1 MRPLLR
7 PDAAGV
13 VLLVALAGLAAALAT
28 GFLGYSYDDA
38 FITYR
43 YARNWAEGAGLVFNP
58 GERVLGTTAP
68 GYALLLGVLSAL
80 TGLSVPVWGT
90 LLAVASLAAVALV
103 LRSALAEAPPAVR
116 AGAPLLFA
124 ASAFLLPWNVEMLG
138 AETFP
143 ILALGV
149 MAAHLALD
157 RNRPI
162 AAGLLISM
170 AMICRLDAGLLAA
183 LLGLALWA
191 KHRRF
196 PWVFALAGLLPLA
209 AFLGW
214 LYAEFGA
221 IVPNTMAAKQSEL
234 ALAGSPSYT
243 AREWRWF
250 RRGVSGGGC
259 VALFGLALWAVTE
272 WVRAVLLRQTVS
284 SGRLAAVL
292 GLWLLAHEIAY
303 RLLGVPF
310 APWYHIHLI
319 NGLLVGAALGAVLI
333 AWRLIGWSRL
343 RREPALLPLAL
354 ASVLLLPVLIPSAAW
369 VARQWRQPPDPRW
382 AGYVEAA
389 RIVRQTGGSV
399 AAVEIG
405 FLGYFSEAPVLD
417 LMGLVSP
424 EALAARR
431 RGGLAEL
438 VARERPEYLLDVTLF
453 RAQVLDPVLADPRIA
468 AAYRKVAELVDGRYP
483 GSRIRVLRRATRSR
497 TADSPHP
504 PPGRAGRGSS

>member
-13 VLLVALAGLAAALAT
+13 VLLVALAGLAAAIAA

-43 YARNWAEGAGLVFNP
+43 YARNWAEGTGLVFNP

-116 AGAPLLFA
+116 AGVPLLFA
-124 ASAFLLPWNVEMLG
+124 AAAFLLPWNVEMLG

-149 MAAHLALD
+149 AAAHLALD
-157 RNRPI
+157 RNRPF
-162 AAGLLISM
+162 AAGLLISA

-191 KHRRF
+191 KQRRF
-196 PWVFALAGLLPLA
+196 PWAFALAGLLPLA

-234 ALAGSPSYT
+234 VLAGSPSYT

-250 RRGVSGGGC
+250 RRGVSGAGC

-272 WVRAVLLRQTVS
+272 GGLAALRRRHVP
-284 SGRLAAVL
+284 GGWLAAVL
-292 GLWLLAHEIAY
+292 GLWLLAHEVAY

-319 NGLLVGAALGAVLI
+319 NGLLAAATLGAVLI
-333 AWRLIGWSRL
+333 AWRLLGRSRL
-343 RREPALLPLAL
+343 RLLPLAV
-354 ASVLLLPVLIPSAAW
+354 ATILLLPVLIPSAAW

-382 AGYVEAA
+382 TGYVEAA

-405 FLGYFSEAPVLD
+405 FLGYFSEAPILD

-424 EALAARR
+424 EALEARR
-431 RGGLAEL
+431 RGDLAEL
-438 VARERPEYLLDVTLF
+438 VARRRPEYLLDVTLF
-453 RAQVLDPVLADPRIA
+453 RAQVLDPVLTDPRIA
-468 AAYRKVAELVDGRYP
+468 AAYREVAELADGRYP
-483 GSRIRVLRRATRSR
+483 GSRIRVLRATRSR

>member
-13 VLLVALAGLAAALAT
+13 VLLVILAGLAATIAT
-28 GFLGYSYDDA
+28 GFLGFSYDDA

-43 YARNWAEGAGLVFNP
+43 YARNWSEGIGLVFNP

-68 GYALLLGVLSAL
+68 GYALLLGILSAL
-80 TGLSVPVWGT
+80 TRLSVPVWGT

-103 LRSALAEAPPAVR
+103 LRSALEEAPPAVR
-116 AGAPLLFA
+116 TGVPLLFA
-124 ASAFLLPWNVEMLG
+124 AAAFLFPWNVEMFG

-149 MAAHLALD
+149 TAAHLALD

-162 AAGLLISM
+162 AAGLLISA

-191 KHRRF
+191 KHRKL
-196 PWVFALAGLLPLA
+196 PWAFALAGLLPLA

-214 LYAEFGA
+214 LHAEFGV

-234 ALAGSPSYT
+234 TLAGSLSYT

-250 RRGVSGGGC
+250 RRGVSGAGSA
-259 VALFGLALWAVTE
+259 ALLGLALWALAE
-272 WVRAVLLRQTVS
+272 GGRAVVRRRHVP
-284 SGRLAAVL
+284 GGWLAVVL
-292 GLWLLAHEIAY
+292 GLWLIAHEAAY

-310 APWYHIHLI
+310 APWYHVHLI
-319 NGLLVGAALGAVLI
+319 NGLLVGAAVGAVLT
-333 AWRLIGWSRL
+333 ASRLARGSRL
-343 RREPALLPLAL
+343 RRGPLLPFAL
-354 ASVLLLPVLIPSAAW
+354 ATVLLLPVLIPAALW
-369 VARQWRQPPDPRW
+369 VTRQWRQPPDPRW

-389 RIVRQTGGSV
+389 RIIRQTGGSV

-405 FLGYFSEAPVLD
+405 FVGYFSEAPVLD

-424 EALAARR
+424 EALEARR
-431 RGGLAEL
+431 RGDLAEL

-453 RAQVLDPVLADPRIA
+453 RAQVLDPVLAAPRIA
-468 AAYRKVAELVDGRYP
+468 ATYREVAEIADGRFP
-483 GSRIRVLRRATRSR
+483 GSRIRVLRATPSR